1 MNIYKQQHFHKKNH
15 QIIHT
20 CQETL
25 GNVPSGFPGLPL
37 AELLYLADFS
47 SPTRP
52 NETFGDNLR
61 LASMDFLDILA
72 HSQSECLHY
81 PRNITVALK
90 HFPKELTNIL
100 KA

>member
-1 MNIYKQQHFHKKNH
+1 M
-15 QIIHT
+15 IHI

-25 GNVPSGFPGLPL
+25 GNVPGGFPSFPL
-37 AELLYLADFS
+37 AELLYRADFS

-61 LASMDFLDILA
+61 LASKDFLDILA
-72 HSQSECLHY
+72 DSQIECLHY
-81 PRNITVALK
+81 PRNITVTLK

-100 KA
+100 QA